1 MNRVDKKTL
10 QGGFTIIELLLAM
23 TFVSVLLLA
32 IAVMVIQIGTVY
44 NKGITMR
51 AVDQAGRLVSADV
64 QQSLGQSQ
72 PLMLESAYV
81 LQRAPGSSNSDQP
94 EGGRLCTG
102 SYTYIWNFGVALSEQ
117 RYRPINKFVDSD
129 QEIRMVRIRDAGG
142 QYCSNLTAPIESAR
156 ATEIL
161 AAGDRNLALHEFTI
175 RELARDTA
183 LGQALYGVTMKIGT
197 NDQSALTT
205 IDASCKPP
213 SDDEAMQEYCAV
225 NMFDFTAQAG
235 NKGVQ

>member
-1 MNRVDKKTL
+1 MNRVDKQSTHN
-10 QGGFTIIELLLAM
+10 GFTIIELLLAM

-32 IAVMVIQIGTVY
+32 IAVMVIQIGNVY
-44 NKGITMR
+44 NKGLTMR

-64 QQSLGQSQ
+64 QQALGQTQ
-72 PLMLESAYV
+72 PLALETAYV
-81 LQRAPGSSNSDQP
+81 LQRTSGSSLSDSP

-102 SYTYIWNFGVALSEQ
+102 SYTYIWNFGIALEEQ

-129 QEIRMVRIRDAGG
+129 EEIRFVRIRDAGG

-161 AAGDRNLALHEFTI
+161 ASGDRNLALHEFTI
-175 RELARDTA
+175 RELAKDVA
-183 LGQALYGVTMKIGT
+183 LGQALYGITMKIGT

-213 SDDEAMQEYCAV
+213 SDDDALQEYCAV
-225 NMFDFTAQAG
+225 NVFDFTAQAG